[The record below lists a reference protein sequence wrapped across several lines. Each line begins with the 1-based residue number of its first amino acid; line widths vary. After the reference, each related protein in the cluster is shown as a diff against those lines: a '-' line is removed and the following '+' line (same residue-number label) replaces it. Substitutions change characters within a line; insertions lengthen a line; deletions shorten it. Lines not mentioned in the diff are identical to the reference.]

1 MTLEVD
7 DTDAGSIA
15 RELQNLGVGT
25 YLHDNAVADS
35 NGLGNRIICIHG
47 EDVTVTQDEVGRD
60 LCRKSPGKQQ
70 RSQEHA

>member
-1 MTLEVD
+1 MGVCIDKAGGRGMTLEVD
-7 DTDAGSIA
+7 DSDAGSIA

-47 EDVTVTQDEVGRD
+47 EDVTVN
-60 LCRKSPGKQQ
+60 
-70 RSQEHA
+70 